1 MAWMSV
7 YGVSVSLSK
16 CAILLLY
23 TRVFTTRKWGFTIA
37 VYIVGAIVIATG
49 LVNTFEAIF
58 QCAPVA
64 YKWNKSIK
72 GGKCIDDVAFD
83 RYISISNVVTG
94 AVMLLLP
101 LPLVWELNIQ
111 VRQKIAI
118 TLTFLHGIM

>member
-1 MAWMSV
+1 MSV

-23 TRVFTTRKWGFTIA
+23 TRVFTTQKRGFTIA
-37 VYIVGAIVIATG
+37 VYTVGAIVVATG
-49 LVNTFEAIF
+49 LVNIFEAIF

-64 YKWNKSIK
+64 YKWNKSIR
-72 GGKCIDDVAFD
+72 GGKCMDELAFE

-94 AVMLLLP
+94 TVMLLLP
-101 LPLVWELNIQ
+101 LPLVWGLKITL
-111 VRQKIAI
+111 RQKIAL

>member
-1 MAWMSV
+1 MSV

-23 TRVFTTRKWGFTIA
+23 TRVFTTQKRGFTIA
-37 VYIVGAIVIATG
+37 VYIVGAIVVATG
-49 LVNTFEAIF
+49 LVNIFEAIF

-64 YKWNKSIK
+64 YKWNKSIR
-72 GGKCIDDVAFD
+72 GGKCMDESAFE

-94 AVMLLLP
+94 TVMLLLP
-101 LPLVWELNIQ
+101 LPLVWGLKITL
-111 VRQKIAI
+111 RQKIAL